1 MCVEVPPAESCVC
14 PAKHYIENWK
24 PISEPLDATP
34 ISVNLPVCRLS
45 TCTAVLIS
53 ATAAAC
59 YLSSAFHTGCER
71 KTNLKRLLLVFFG
84 VAYIHFISDFRRKK
98 IIFFFSQ
105 GKYSG
110 LHFIGGIC
118 GRERKKHLQKRE
130 ISLVITILVGNQTFV
145 GIENRRNNGLLWSS
159 ISGPLEALLWL
170 QSRRRS
176 KSTVCISR
184 GHTDPCSIYRDGNL
198 W

>member
-71 KTNLKRLLLVFFG
+71 KTNLKRLLLGFFRG
-84 VAYIHFISDFRRKK
+84 CLYSSYLGFQKKKNNFFFFTRKIFRSAFHRWYLWKRKK
-98 IIFFFSQ
+98 KTFA
-105 GKYSG
+105 
-110 LHFIGGIC
+110 
-118 GRERKKHLQKRE
+118 EE
-130 ISLVITILVGNQTFV
+130 GNFV
-145 GIENRRNNGLLWSS
+145 GYNNFGR
-159 ISGPLEALLWL
+159 
-170 QSRRRS
+170 QSNFCWNW
-176 KSTVCISR
+176 KQEK
-184 GHTDPCSIYRDGNL
+184 
-198 W
+198 

>member
-84 VAYIHFISDFRRKK
+84 VAYIHLISDFRRKK

-130 ISLVITILVGNQTFV
+130 ISLVIKILVGNQTFV

>member
-84 VAYIHFISDFRRKK
+84 VAYIHLISDFRRKK
-98 IIFFFSQ
+98 NNFFFFTRKIFMSAFHRWYLW
-105 GKYSG
+105 K
-110 LHFIGGIC
+110 
-118 GRERKKHLQKRE
+118 RKKKTFAE
-130 ISLVITILVGNQTFV
+130 EGNFV
-145 GIENRRNNGLLWSS
+145 GYNNFGR
-159 ISGPLEALLWL
+159 
-170 QSRRRS
+170 QSNFCWNW
-176 KSTVCISR
+176 K
-184 GHTDPCSIYRDGNL
+184 PEK
-198 W
+198 